1 MYDICP
7 NTDPKLIGLDTLLN
21 AVAPYYPWP
30 GCVDSLNQYNCVADL
45 GFEPPLS
52 TGAVYNPTDLPASGA
67 QALSNIAG
75 EVTSPASGSI
85 FSYTAI
91 GQEWTVT
98 ALSISAFEVA
108 TTAQASATSTR
119 GAGTVVGGTV
129 TGGTV
134 VTGTSGTVV
143 GATVIGGTVTGGT
156 VTGGTVVTGTS
167 AGSPAT
173 TTKSGAEKTTLRLF
187 SILASAI
194 LCGVVMSL

>member
-1 MYDICP
+1 
-7 NTDPKLIGLDTLLN
+7 
-21 AVAPYYPWP
+21 
-30 GCVDSLNQYNCVADL
+30 
-45 GFEPPLS
+45 LS
-52 TGAVYNPTDLPASGA
+52 TGAVYNPTNLPASGT
-67 QALSNIAG
+67 QSLTNIAG

-98 ALSISAFEVA
+98 ALSINAFEVA
-108 TTAQASATSTR
+108 TTSQASATNTR
-119 GAGTVVGGTV
+119 GAGTVVGGTVTGGTV

-143 GATVIGGTVTGGT
+143 GGK

-173 TTKSGAEKTTLRLF
+173 TTKSGAKKTTLRLF
-187 SILASAI
+187 SLLASAI

>member
-7 NTDPKLIGLDTLLN
+7 NTDPTLIGLDTLLN

-45 GFEPPLS
+45 DFEPPLS
-52 TGAVYNPTDLPASGA
+52 TGAVYNPTDLPASGT

-98 ALSISAFEVA
+98 ALSINALEVA
-108 TTAQASATSTR
+108 TTSQTSATNTR
-119 GAGTVVGGTV
+119 GAGTIVGGTI

-134 VTGTSGTVV
+134 AV
-143 GATVIGGTVTGGT
+143 GT

-167 AGSPAT
+167 AESPAT
-173 TTKSGAEKTTLRLF
+173 TTKSGAKKTTTRISSL
-187 SILASAI
+187 LALAI

>member
-7 NTDPKLIGLDTLLN
+7 NTDPTLIGLNTLLN

-52 TGAVYNPTDLPASGA
+52 TGAVYNPTDLPASGT
-67 QALSNIAG
+67 QALTNIAG

-98 ALSISAFEVA
+98 ALSINALEVA
-108 TTAQASATSTR
+108 TTSQTSATNTR
-119 GAGTVVGGTV
+119 GAGTVLGGTV
-129 TGGTV
+129 TGGI
-134 VTGTSGTVV
+134 VTGGIVTG
-143 GATVIGGTVTGGT
+143 GAVTGGT
-156 VTGGTVVTGTS
+156 GTGGIVVTGTS

-173 TTKSGAEKTTLRLF
+173 TTKSGAKKITLRL
-187 SILASAI
+187 SPLLTGAI